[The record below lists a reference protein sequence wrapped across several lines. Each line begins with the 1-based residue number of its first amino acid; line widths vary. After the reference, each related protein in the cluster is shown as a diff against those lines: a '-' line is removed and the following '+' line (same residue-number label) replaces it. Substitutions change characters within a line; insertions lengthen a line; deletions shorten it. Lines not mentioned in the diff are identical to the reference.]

1 MATQSDTAELL
12 VGGAYY
18 GGWKRLAVS
27 RSIEQVAG
35 TFTLEV
41 TDRWAGQDTARPIKP
56 GARCELLLGGER
68 VISGYVDTCE
78 PSFEDQGSQLRVEG
92 RDATGDLVDC
102 SAIHKSGQWR
112 GATLDA
118 IARDLLKPFGVGVVV
133 QADVGE
139 RFPSFS
145 IQQGESAFECLERA
159 ARLRAVLLVSDGG
172 GNLVITRAGSA
183 LAPVTLE
190 EGVNILAGRASLSW
204 KDRYSRIVVKGQA
217 RATDDYFGDQAAG
230 PSAAGA
236 DEAIDRYR
244 PLIVLAEDAGTPATL
259 AMRAQW
265 EASVRAGRG
274 NRGTITVQG
283 WRRPDG
289 VLWAPNVLVSVTST
303 TLYLDAPM
311 LVVGCSYRLDEAGT
325 FTDLTICRREAF
337 ELFDSIG
344 VSRLKAKLN
353 HKTQREKRKKG
364 DDWSAL

>member
-1 MATQSDTAELL
+1 MATQSDSAELL

-18 GGWKRLAVS
+18 GGWKRLSVS

-41 TDRWAGQDTARPIKP
+41 TDRWAGQDTALPIKP
-56 GARCELLLGGER
+56 GARCQLMLGGDR
-68 VISGYVDTCE
+68 VIFGYVDVAE
-78 PSFEDQGSQLRVEG
+78 PSFDEHGSQLRVEG

-102 SAIHKSGQWR
+102 SAIYKSGQWR
-112 GATLDA
+112 GVTLDS

-133 QADVGE
+133 RADVGE
-139 RFPSFS
+139 RFSSFS
-145 IQQGESAFECLERA
+145 IQQGETVFECLERA
-159 ARLRAVLLVSDGG
+159 ARLRAVLLVSDGA
-172 GNLVITRAGSA
+172 GNLVITRAGST

-204 KDRYSRIVVKGQA
+204 KDRHSRIVVKGQA

-230 PSAAGA
+230 PSAAGV
-236 DEAIDRYR
+236 DEVIDRYR
-244 PLIVLAEDAGTPATL
+244 PLIVLAEDHGTAATL
-259 AMRAQW
+259 ADRARW

-274 NRGTITVQG
+274 NRGIVTVQG
-283 WRRPDG
+283 WRRSDG
-289 VLWAPNVLVSVTST
+289 ALWAPNVLVTVRSP

-311 LVVGCSYRLDEAGT
+311 LVVGCNYRLDEEGT

-337 ELFDSIG
+337 ELLDGIG

-364 DDWSAL
+364 DDYGAV

>member
-1 MATQSDTAELL
+1 M
-12 VGGAYY
+12 GGAYY
-18 GGWKRLAVS
+18 GGWKRLSVS
-27 RSIEQVAG
+27 RSIEQVAS

-56 GARCELLLGGER
+56 GARCQMLLGGER
-68 VISGYVDTCE
+68 VIYGFVDVAE
-78 PSFEDQGSQLRVEG
+78 PSFDEHGSQLRIEG

-102 SAIHKSGQWR
+102 SAIYKSGQWR
-112 GATLDA
+112 GATLDT
-118 IARDLLKPFGVGVVV
+118 IARDLLKPFGIGLVV
-133 QADVGE
+133 QANVGE
-139 RFPSFS
+139 RFSSFS
-145 IQQGESAFECLERA
+145 IQQGETVFECLERA
-159 ARLRAVLLVSDGG
+159 ARMRAVLLISDGA
-172 GNLVITRAGSA
+172 GNLVITRAGET
-183 LAPVTLE
+183 LAPVRLE

-236 DEAIDRYR
+236 DEIIDRYR
-244 PLIVLAEDAGTPATL
+244 PLIVLAEDHGTPATL
-259 AMRAQW
+259 AARARW

-274 NRGTITVQG
+274 NRGIVTVQG
-283 WRRPDG
+283 WRRSDG
-289 VLWAPNVLVSVTST
+289 QLWAPNVLVSITAA

-311 LVVGCSYRLDEAGT
+311 LVVGCNYRLDEEGT

-337 ELFDSIG
+337 ELFGGIG

-364 DDWSAL
+364 DDYGAV